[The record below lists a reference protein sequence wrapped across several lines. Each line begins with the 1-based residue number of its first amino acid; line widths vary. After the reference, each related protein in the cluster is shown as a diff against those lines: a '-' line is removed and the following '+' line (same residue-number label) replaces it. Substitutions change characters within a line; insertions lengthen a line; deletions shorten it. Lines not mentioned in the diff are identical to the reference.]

1 MVLRQHTSYTC
12 LSLVL
17 IFAASFLVGCAE
29 ESRLQMGGKLGKF
42 DSYINLFQNG
52 KEFTGAFRYKDTDV
66 SDRKIQLLGGLV
78 ANVLTLQEVSDGSLK
93 LPGVFIG
100 RFDGQSYKGNWE
112 DASGKSSVPFEFELV
127 MPYEETNS
135 IAEGIGGIVK
145 KPTVPLI
152 TYEMYGEGLFPNSN
166 SRIRAKLDG
175 QVFEDLTDTDV
186 YAKSEEYF
194 DPAYRLIQV
203 LDLDGDGYNEAII
216 EDGSGS
222 GTSRC
227 SLEFF
232 ICNYNPSKKKFE
244 LSNSFGSD
252 CPAPEIVSKDGKK
265 LIKLVVNEQGF
276 DRVEMIEHTKY
287 YKFDGKKSVKLVESI
302 KTEPTP
308 AVKELLAAYFTEEN
322 SSEEISIEVD
332 LDKDGRMDII
342 VADYW
347 FRWGLLNWR
356 VYFNG
361 ETKASLT
368 GSGKRIGVLST
379 LTHGVH
385 DLVNDLNTIY
395 FWNGEEYVSGEE

>member
-1 MVLRQHTSYTC
+1 MMRRFL
-12 LSLVL
+12 
-17 IFAASFLVGCAE
+17 ASSTYKAFLFLLFSTYLFGCAN
-29 ESRLQMGGKLGKF
+29 ESKLYMAGV
-42 DSYINLFQNG
+42 LG
-52 KEFTGAFRYKDTDV
+52 EFPSSIALTRIGNQFEGAFDYNDSNV
-66 SDRKIQLLGGLV
+66 SGRTVELNGNLV
-78 ANVLTLQEVSDGSLK
+78 ANILTLQEVNEGGHVV
-93 LPGVFIG
+93 PGVFIG

-112 DASGKSSVPFEFELV
+112 DAAGKSSVPFEFELV
-127 MPYEETNS
+127 MPHEETNS
-135 IAEGIGGIVK
+135 IAEGIGGRVK

-186 YAKSEEYF
+186 YAISEEYF
-194 DPAYRLIQV
+194 EPAYRLIQV
-203 LDLDGDGYNEAII
+203 LDLNGDGYNEAII

-222 GTSRC
+222 GASRC
-227 SLEFF
+227 ALEFF

-244 LSNSFGSD
+244 LSNSFGSA
-252 CPAPEIVSKDGKK
+252 CPTLEIVTKDGKK

-276 DRVEMIEHTKY
+276 DRVEMIQHTKY

-302 KTEPTP
+302 RTEPTP

-322 SSEEISIEVD
+322 SSEEISMEVD

-361 ETKASLT
+361 KAKASLT

-379 LTHGVH
+379 STHGVH